1 MTSIA
6 ACCRTLN
13 LFGRSPRINAASPDT
28 DSLISPSTDMTF
40 SLRNTAYRVR
50 GLSNRPRLWLL
61 CGGFTILITL
71 VHSIHTWSHGYRGW
85 TAVGGRLLRNYSQW
99 RGLTSS
105 SFAFQSERPTWL
117 QPLSSAPMRP
127 IVMRI
132 AVLSAAEEFE
142 TRDFLRK
149 AVYNA
154 SRIPSEELVFEYK
167 FFVGQHGEQIVDDAI
182 QLESNLYG
190 DLSVVDTPE
199 SKWALSVKRFEALQW
214 VSRSAHGHWQNLLD
228 DIGTFRLRQH
238 KLKTTTSSSRPI
250 ATLLSVSRHSHAE

>member
-1 MTSIA
+1 MSSIA
-6 ACCRTLN
+6 ACYRN
-13 LFGRSPRINAASPDT
+13 LKFFGRSPRINATSSTT
-28 DSLISPSTDMTF
+28 DSLVSPSPDMTF
-40 SLRNTAYRVR
+40 ALRNTAYRIR

-61 CGGFTILITL
+61 CGGFFILITL

-85 TAVGGRLLRNYSQW
+85 TAVGGRLLRSYSQW

-117 QPLSSAPMRP
+117 QPPSSAPMRP

-132 AVLSAAEEFE
+132 AVLSAADEFD

-167 FFVGQHGEQIVDDAI
+167 FFIGQHGEQIVDDAV

-190 DLSVVDTPE
+190 DLSVLSIPE

-214 VSRSAHGHWQNLLD
+214 VSWSAHGQNVSD

-238 KLKTTTSSSRPI
+238 KLKTTTSSSRST
-250 ATLLSVSRHSHAE
+250 ATLLFVSRHSHVE